1 MPDKYTYVNNI
12 RLNRAFSVT
21 LFEIF
26 VNKNDKTF
34 TLLSCRCKKKRLN
47 FDSATVF
54 VFKIEKIYGK
64 KDEI

>member
-34 TLLSCRCKKKRLN
+34 TLLSCRCKKN
-47 FDSATVF
+47 A
-54 VFKIEKIYGK
+54 
-64 KDEI
+64 